1 VKRRLSGLLFIATVL
16 TTTIAGSL
24 LAGANPFAGLAGF
37 LAGLPFSV
45 SLLAILGAHE
55 MAHYLTSRRHGV
67 KATWPLFIPAP
78 FPPVGTFGA
87 LIRIKSIIPDRR
99 VLLEIGVSG
108 PVAGFLVALPL
119 AAAGLA
125 ASQVEIVEAAGPG
138 SGDGIY
144 LGTSLVFL
152 LLEKIVLGPLP
163 ENAQLYLHPVAFAAW
178 FGFFVTAM
186 NLIPI
191 GQLDGGHVLYGIVGR
206 RQRQVARILL
216 FLFIPLGFFWPGW
229 LFWGALLCFMGFAH
243 PPLLDEEKRLGRR
256 QKVLAWIA
264 LALLV
269 LTFTPAPFTV

>member
-1 VKRRLSGLLFIATVL
+1 VKRRLSGLLFVTTVL

-24 LAGANPFAGLAGF
+24 LAGANPFAGFAGF

-99 VLLEIGVSG
+99 VLLEIGVAG

-138 SGDGIY
+138 SGDGLY

-152 LLEKIVLGPLP
+152 LLEKAVLGPLP

-186 NLIPI
+186 NLVPV
-191 GQLDGGHVLYGIVGR
+191 GQLDGGHVLYAVFGR
-206 RQRQVARILL
+206 RQRQVARVLL

-229 LFWGALLCFMGFAH
+229 LFWGALLCFMGFGH
-243 PPLLDEEKRLGRR
+243 PPLLDDEKRLGMK
-256 QKVLAWIA
+256 QKILAWIA
-264 LALLV
+264 LAVLV
-269 LTFTPAPFTV
+269 LTFTPAPFIV